1 MLPLKWDWVSLLR
14 DVPVIQL
21 RGRRKKEVVLGDG
34 SLYTKSP
41 ENKVVTSSLGIEAIL
56 AQFLLHMGW
65 EESCF

>member
-1 MLPLKWDWVSLLR
+1 M
-14 DVPVIQL
+14 IQL

>member
-1 MLPLKWDWVSLLR
+1 M
-14 DVPVIQL
+14 IQL

-56 AQFLLHMGW
+56 A
-65 EESCF
+65 